1 VDIACL
7 CAALAVPPPL
17 QAPARGRLMG
27 GAAAAA
33 ATDDASTVHLQDVL
47 STLERDPLY
56 SRSGMLYRLYNM
68 PHTSGAL

>member
-1 VDIACL
+1 
-7 CAALAVPPPL
+7 
-17 QAPARGRLMG
+17 MG

-56 SRSGMLYRLYNM
+56 SRSGMLYRLYNT